1 MDERY
6 AELAKVPQNALKPI
20 GGGNLKGKTEINPQW
35 RIEALTE
42 KFGLCGIGWRFQVVD
57 TQVTPLADGQILL
70 YMRINLFIKVNGKWS
85 EPIPGFGGDFIVE
98 KNKHGLCPND
108 DAYKMC
114 LTDALSNAAK
124 CIGVAADVYRGLY
137 DTKYNRYTP
146 NEAQAQPA
154 AQPTA
159 QQPAAAQYP
168 VEDTWVKK
176 VSGHTQ
182 VRGNNGW
189 QQLSSM
195 TAEGLQFVLSKDRYK
210 AAWDEAHKLLY
221 TGAA

>member
-20 GGGNLKGKTEINPQW
+20 EGGNLKGKTEINPQW

-57 TQVTPLADGQILL
+57 TQTMPLTDGQILL
-70 YMRINLFIKVNGKWS
+70 FMRINLFVKDNGKWS
-85 EPIPGFGGDFIVE
+85 EPIPGFGGDYIVE
-98 KNKHGLCPND
+98 KNKRGLCPND
-108 DAYKMC
+108 EAYKMC

-137 DTKYNRYTP
+137 DTKYNRYKP
-146 NEAQAQPA
+146 KEQEAQTQPA
-154 AQPTA
+154 AQ
-159 QQPAAAQYP
+159 QQAAAQYP

-176 VSGHTQ
+176 VNGHTQ

-189 QQLSSM
+189 QYLSSM

-210 AAWDEAHKLLY
+210 AAWEEAHKLLY